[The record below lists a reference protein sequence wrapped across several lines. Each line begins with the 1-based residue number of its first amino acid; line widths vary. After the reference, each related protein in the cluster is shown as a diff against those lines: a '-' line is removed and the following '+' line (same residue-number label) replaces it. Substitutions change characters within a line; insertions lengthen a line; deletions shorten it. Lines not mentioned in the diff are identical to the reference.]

1 LLPAYAVLFLPS
13 VFVVCCA
20 DAKDAELHTAQQLI
34 DSPLILWG
42 AHTYL
47 HALPPVCVLCL
58 STAAKDAEVQAAQQL
73 IDEYFK
79 VVQKRQEDVAKADT
93 AGGTAA
99 VAAAAAGEDNS
110 SEEEGWDGEE
120 EGGQQQRPK
129 RRKATFQEEVSHLA
143 AVLSTV
149 SLPFPFFGLCCYS
162 RRCRIAK

>member
-1 LLPAYAVLFLPS
+1 MGRSHLHVLPL
-13 VFVVCCA
+13 
-20 DAKDAELHTAQQLI
+20 
-34 DSPLILWG
+34 
-42 AHTYL
+42 
-47 HALPPVCVLCL
+47 VCVLCL

-93 AGGTAA
+93 AGGTA
-99 VAAAAAGEDNS
+99 AAAAAGEDNS

-149 SLPFPFFGLCCYS
+149 SLPFPFLVCVVTADAAG
-162 RRCRIAK
+162 